1 MTPASLLVPGTEHV
15 LIQNL
20 TYLAA
25 VAHEGHF
32 GRAAEACHVT
42 QPTLS
47 NGIRRLEEELGVAL
61 VRRSHRYE
69 GLTPEG
75 ERILSWAHRI
85 LADADGMRMD
95 VEAMRE
101 GLAGRLRLGVIPTAL
116 PVMTLLSEPLLRR
129 HRAVELSI
137 HSRTSRE
144 IEQGLHESQL
154 DVGVTY
160 LENEPLHGVRTLP
173 LYDERY
179 VLLTH
184 AEGRHAGAETVA
196 WSEAAGERLCLLTP
210 DMQNRRIV
218 DRTFAAAGAHPRP
231 VLETNSIST
240 LYAHIR
246 GGALGAVM
254 SHTWLHLFPVPEQ
267 MRAIPLVEPDVRQ
280 PIGLVWLDRQPEP
293 LLPRALIA
301 TARATDLGAL
311 IAGPSAV
318 TGPG

>member
-1 MTPASLLVPGTEHV
+1 M
-15 LIQNL
+15 
-20 TYLAA
+20 
-25 VAHEGHF
+25 
-32 GRAAEACHVT
+32 
-42 QPTLS
+42 
-47 NGIRRLEEELGVAL
+47 
-61 VRRSHRYE
+61 RRSHRYE

-116 PVMTLLSEPLLRR
+116 PMMTLLSEPLLRR

-160 LENEPLHGVRTLP
+160 LENEPLRGVRTLP

-179 VLLTH
+179 VLLTQ
-184 AEGRHAGAETVA
+184 ADGRHAGAESVA

-240 LYAHIR
+240 LYAHVR
-246 GGALGAVM
+246 GGALGGRHVAHVAA
-254 SHTWLHLFPVPEQ
+254 PVPGA
-267 MRAIPLVEPDVRQ
+267 RADARDPARRARRP
-280 PIGLVWLDRQPEP
+280 PADRPRLARP
-293 LLPRALIA
+293 APRAAAARALIA

-311 IAGPSAV
+311 I
-318 TGPG
+318 TGPPAAHAPR

>member
-1 MTPASLLVPGTEHV
+1 V

-25 VAHEGHF
+25 VAREGHF
-32 GRAAEACHVT
+32 GRAADACHVS

-47 NGIRRLEEELGVAL
+47 NGIRRLEDELGMSL
-61 VRRSHRYE
+61 VRRGHRFE

-75 ERILSWAHRI
+75 ERILTWVHRI
-85 LADADGMRMD
+85 LADTDGMRMD
-95 VEAMRE
+95 VEAMRD

-116 PVMTLLSEPLLRR
+116 PVMTLLSGPLLRR
-129 HRAVELSI
+129 HRALDLSI
-137 HSRTSRE
+137 HSLTSRE

-179 VLLTH
+179 VLLTPEDGPH
-184 AEGRHAGAETVA
+184 AAAQSVA
-196 WSEAAGERLCLLTP
+196 WSDAAGERLCLLTP

-218 DRTFAAAGAHPRP
+218 DGVFAAAGARP
-231 VLETNSIST
+231 SPVVETNSIST
-240 LYAHIR
+240 LYAHVR
-246 GGALGAVM
+246 AGVLGAVM
-254 SHTWLHLFPVPEQ
+254 AHTWLHLFPVPER
-267 MRAIPLVEPDVRQ
+267 MRAVPLVEPDVRQ
-280 PIGLVWLDRQPEP
+280 AVGLVWLDRRPEP

-311 IAGPSAV
+311 LDRLG
-318 TGPG
+318 